1 MGRPRTELETGARY
15 AYDGL
20 DRVLHEK
27 ARLGILTSLLSRPE
41 GLAFNDLKSLCALT
55 DGNLSRHLR
64 VLEEEGLLK
73 VEKGFEGR
81 KPKTRCHM
89 TVQGRQRFL
98 AYLEVLERVV
108 RDAVAAS
115 RERSAVKERKGNPER
130 SWEPVT

>member
-1 MGRPRTELETGARY
+1 MGRMRSEPETGARY

-27 ARLGILTSLLSRPE
+27 ARLGILTSLLSHPD

-64 VLEEEGLLK
+64 VLEEEGLLM
-73 VEKGFEGR
+73 VEKGFDGR
-81 KPKTRCHM
+81 KPKTHCRM
-89 TVQGRQRFL
+89 TVLGRQRFL

-108 RDAVAAS
+108 HDALAARRD
-115 RERSAVKERKGNPER
+115 RSAAKVRKGNPVR
-130 SWEPVT
+130 FLEPA